1 MFNNKPRAAAKPLP
15 PCNAAEARSKPGK
28 CRGHRKGGET
38 MSEKEKAMCEKISK
52 LPPELQEKFFDK
64 VDGAVMAMNLLDS
77 RKEADND
84 AQRN

>member
-1 MFNNKPRAAAKPLP
+1 
-15 PCNAAEARSKPGK
+15 
-28 CRGHRKGGET
+28 
-38 MSEKEKAMCEKISK
+38 MSEKEKVMYEKISK

-77 RKEADND
+77 KKEADND